1 MRIRKSMQMPTMK
14 EAVIRAYVKRDV
26 IAKIYLE
33 EILFDV
39 SEDFCILFEFL
50 LLRTALPLVFV
61 VN

>member
-1 MRIRKSMQMPTMK
+1 MSYGPKSTK
-14 EAVIRAYVKRDV
+14 FILEKN
-26 IAKIYLE
+26 YLE

-50 LLRTALPLVFV
+50 LLRTALSLVFV